1 VYIATSKQLKRYDQ
15 ALLDYGYSIEELV
28 DKASDCLIK
37 HFHHYRKVMIVCGPG
52 NNGADGIS
60 LGIKLFNEGK
70 EVLLCYNGF
79 PVSGFKPVGISIEIT
94 SFSIVLLIASTTYFT
109 IPLRS
114 LLSPKPN
121 KASTTTS

>member
-1 VYIATSKQLKRYDQ
+1 MYIATSKQLKRYDQ

-60 LGIKLFNEGK
+60 LGIKLLRKEKKFYFVIADFLKSYHRQIIIMFNRQ
-70 EVLLCYNGF
+70 
-79 PVSGFKPVGISIEIT
+79 II
-94 SFSIVLLIASTTYFT
+94 
-109 IPLRS
+109 
-114 LLSPKPN
+114 
-121 KASTTTS
+121 

>member
-1 VYIATSKQLKRYDQ
+1 MYIATSKQLKRYDQ

-60 LGIKLFNEGK
+60 LGIKLFKEGK
-70 EVLLCYNGF
+70 EVLLCY
-79 PVSGFKPVGISIEIT
+79 SGLPEKLSQANNYYVQQVDNLGIETLFLDEES
-94 SFSIVLLIASTTYFT
+94 
-109 IPLRS
+109 
-114 LLSPKPN
+114 
-121 KASTTTS
+121 

>member
-1 VYIATSKQLKRYDQ
+1 MYIATSKQLKRYDQ

-60 LGIKLFNEGK
+60 LGIKLFKEGK
-70 EVLLCYNGF
+70 DADEV
-79 PVSGFKPVGISIEIT
+79 KK
-94 SFSIVLLIASTTYFT
+94 IVEGGLSETRVVVRQLIM
-109 IPLRS
+109 L
-114 LLSPKPN
+114 N
-121 KASTTTS
+121 